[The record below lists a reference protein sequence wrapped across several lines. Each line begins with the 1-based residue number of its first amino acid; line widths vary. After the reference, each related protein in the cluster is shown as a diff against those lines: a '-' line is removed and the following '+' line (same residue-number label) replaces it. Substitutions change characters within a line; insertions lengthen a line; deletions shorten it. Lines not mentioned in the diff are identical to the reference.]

1 MDGWM
6 DGWSNSCSFG
16 LTNDALVSLIRT
28 FNWTAVTPPPSLQ
41 TAMKQWFRKDWQTG
55 FYVHPLS
62 SGQWHASARRDAC
75 DPTFSFEGTT
85 SWILWPP
92 WVSDPEHTREV
103 GELHSRSAGA
113 CVECSPQ
120 IETHQGIPASANPN
134 RCSYTYRHTSIS
146 SDPARS
152 FLMTIAPKKKKECLT
167 WDRAHSRTVSILSCS
182 GWKHI
187 PTFPIGWGSVIEVGK
202 FPSQSNLPKS
212 PFHWLCRFAVL
223 GRHHGIRSTT
233 CPDDNLTYSIIII
246 PEWPSPLFFLFFFWK
261 SWVTSS
267 YL

>member
-152 FLMTIAPKKKKECLT
+152 FLMTIAPKKKKRMPHLRSGTFTNREYSVLLGVE
-167 WDRAHSRTVSILSCS
+167 AH
-182 GWKHI
+182 
-187 PTFPIGWGSVIEVGK
+187 
-202 FPSQSNLPKS
+202 SNLP
-212 PFHWLCRFAVL
+212 HWLRV
-223 GRHHGIRSTT
+223 RDWSRE
-233 CPDDNLTYSIIII
+233 I
-246 PEWPSPLFFLFFFWK
+246 PFPVQPTEKPLPLI
-261 SWVTSS
+261 VP
-267 YL
+267 LCGVG